1 MSVLMSMP
9 SEMILA
15 IAEKLEP
22 EDILNFRQSCRA
34 IKKITHDVFA
44 KALFERRCIKLDRR
58 SLTTLRDISR
68 DSKLREFVSE
78 VSISVDRV
86 LDPNEFDYGD
96 LLDDMRSV
104 MPDYKMRP
112 IGPFPDLQFED
123 QVYLQQSGLD
133 LTYLTLA
140 LENLPSCRMLTLG
153 SYTWHDAPWGMK
165 HVLEQIDPSQ
175 CRRRMLSSV
184 SKTDEHIKRCLRT
197 LLEAAMMSNM
207 KLEELQII
215 FGSRGD
221 GDAVT
226 SEILNIPEACAH
238 RIPDK
243 LTSLVRLSLTL
254 GPIDS
259 PLWSYRVLR
268 FINLF
273 PSLSHLALHFIPYVP
288 ILGSNQN
295 RFQQICSELTITNLQ
310 KLEVSG
316 VQCMNG
322 DLFLLMFRHR
332 DTLKEIVFDRVGLL
346 DEYMWRH
353 LIRTMRRTLL
363 LERVTFN
370 SCLVMHEKLAALNH
384 AVDGKTFL
392 VEDPSKYADILKLME
407 TQVDEDSVD
416 EDSVDGDSADGD
428 SVDED

>member
-1 MSVLMSMP
+1 MSGLMSMP

-22 EDILNFRQSCRA
+22 EDLLNFRQSCRA
-34 IKKITHDVFA
+34 IKEITHDVFA

-86 LDPNEFDYGD
+86 LDPNKWDYGD
-96 LLDDMRSV
+96 LLDYMRSM

-123 QVYLQQSGLD
+123 QAYLQQS
-133 LTYLTLA
+133 LA

-153 SYTWHDAPWGMK
+153 SYTWHDAPWGVK
-165 HVLEQIDPSQ
+165 RVLEQIDPSQ
-175 CRRRMLSSV
+175 CRRRMLGSV
-184 SKTDEHIKRCLRT
+184 STTVEHIKRCLCT

-207 KLEELQII
+207 KLEELKII

-226 SEILNIPEACAH
+226 SEMLSIPDACAH

-243 LTSLVRLSLTL
+243 LTSLVHLSLTL

-259 PLWSYRVLR
+259 SHWTYRVLR
-268 FINLF
+268 FVNLF
-273 PSLSHLALHFIPYVP
+273 PSLSHLTLRFIPYVP
-288 ILGSNQN
+288 LLWGEQS
-295 RFQQICSELTITNLQ
+295 RFQQICNELTIENLQ

-316 VQCMNG
+316 VECTNK
-322 DLFLLMFRHR
+322 DLFVLMFRHR

-346 DEYMWRH
+346 DEYMWRQ
-353 LIRTMRRTLL
+353 LIRTMRNTLL
-363 LERVTFN
+363 LERVTLN
-370 SCLVMHEKLAALNH
+370 SCLVMHENLAAFNH

-416 EDSVDGDSADGD
+416 EDAVDGDSVDDDSVDGD